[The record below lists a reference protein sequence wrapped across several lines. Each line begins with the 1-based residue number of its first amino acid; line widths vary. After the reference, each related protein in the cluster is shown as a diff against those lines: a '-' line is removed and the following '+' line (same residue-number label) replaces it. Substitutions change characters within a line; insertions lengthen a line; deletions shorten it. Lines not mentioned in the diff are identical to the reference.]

1 MRLINEI
8 TRDGFFWI
16 KENLFQSYLNSLMT
30 LLIVV
35 FIGYLFLDFLGFLIN
50 ADWTVV
56 EVNRRLLLLGRL
68 PLGNEIRGWLILW
81 FSMILIS
88 SSIGIWGSPNIK
100 DFLIIFIIS
109 LVIFFIFGTLNS
121 IYHILI
127 TYLISFSPYFFSKYF
142 LRKKYFELSKRV
154 LIFSWILIIPIFIII
169 LLIGNGPKPNLWG
182 GFLLNIILASVAI
195 VAGFPLG
202 LILGLGRA
210 SSFPV
215 IKIASTFYIEVIRGA
230 PLVAWLLLAWFVLP
244 TFLPNLF
251 GLNEVSIV
259 VRAMIVLSIFA
270 SAYIAEVIRGGLQSI
285 PKGQLEAADA
295 LGLSTIDSTFTIILP
310 QAIRVVIPALVSTFI
325 AMFKDTSLVF
335 ILALTDLLQVGR
347 LIPEQE
353 PEFFGR
359 QLEALL
365 VVAFLFWVVSISL
378 SNLSSRLE
386 KAMGIGVR

>member
-1 MRLINEI
+1 MRLINNI
-8 TRDGFFWI
+8 SRNSFYWI
-16 KENLFQSYLNSLMT
+16 KENLFRSFLNSLMT
-30 LLIVV
+30 LFIVI
-35 FIGYLFLDFLGFLIN
+35 FIGYLLFIFLGFLVN

-68 PLGNEIRGWLILW
+68 PLGNEIRGWIILW
-81 FSMILIS
+81 LSMILIS
-88 SSIGIWGSPNIK
+88 ASIGIWGSPNIK
-100 DFLIIFIIS
+100 DFFMIIIMS
-109 LVIFFIFGTLNS
+109 LGIFSIFGTLGS
-121 IYHILI
+121 ISLIFI
-127 TYLISFSPYFFSKYF
+127 TYFLSFLTYFFSKKI
-142 LRKKYFELSKRV
+142 LKRKYFELSKKT
-154 LIFSWILIIPIFIII
+154 LIYSWILIIPTFIFI
-169 LLIGNGPKPNLWG
+169 LLIGDGPKPTLWG

-244 TFLPNLF
+244 TFLPTLF

-295 LGLSTIDSTFTIILP
+295 LSLNSIDSTFNIILP

>member
-1 MRLINEI
+1 MRLIEGI
-8 TRDGFFWI
+8 TRNGFFWLR
-16 KENLFQSYLNSLMT
+16 ENLFKSFFNSFMT
-30 LLIVV
+30 LLSVV
-35 FIGYLFLDFLGFLIN
+35 LVGYLFYGFLGFLVN
-50 ADWTVV
+50 TDWTVV

-68 PLGNEIRGWLILW
+68 PIGNEIRGWSILW
-81 FSMILIS
+81 LSLSLICISM
-88 SSIGIWGSPNIK
+88 GIWGSLNVK
-100 DFLIIFIIS
+100 DILIVFVIS
-109 LVIFFIFGTLNS
+109 LITFFIFGTLDS
-121 IYHILI
+121 IYLILI
-127 TYLISFSPYFFSKYF
+127 TYFLAFIAYSFSTYF
-142 LRKKYFELSKRV
+142 LRKKYLEISKKF
-154 LIFSWILIIPIFIII
+154 LIFGWIFIIPIFIFI
-169 LLIGNGPKPNLWG
+169 LLIGNGPSPTLWG

-195 VAGFPLG
+195 IAGFPLG
-202 LILGLGRA
+202 LFLGLGRA

-215 IKIASTFYIEVIRGA
+215 IKLASTLYIEVIRGA

-244 TFLPNLF
+244 TFLPSLF

-259 VRAMIVLSIFA
+259 IRAMIVLSIFV

-295 LGLSTIDSTFTIILP
+295 LGLNPIDSTVNIVLP

-365 VVAFLFWVVSISL
+365 VVAYLFWIISVSL

>member
-1 MRLINEI
+1 MKSINDR
-8 TRDGFFWI
+8 TRGGIFWVR
-16 KENLFQSYLNSLMT
+16 ENLFKSFFNSLMT
-30 LLIVV
+30 LLSFVIVG
-35 FIGYLFLDFLGFLIN
+35 FLLFGFLGFIIN

-68 PLGNEIRGWLILW
+68 PIGNEIRGWSILW
-81 FSMILIS
+81 LSVLLIS
-88 SSIGIWGSPNIK
+88 SSIGIWGSLKIK
-100 DFLIIFIIS
+100 DFLMIFLIS
-109 LVIFFIFGTLNS
+109 FVTFFIFGSLNS
-121 IYHILI
+121 IYLILS
-127 TYLISFSPYFFSKYF
+127 TYLIASGTYLFSKYF
-142 LRKKYFELSKRV
+142 LRKKYFELAKKF
-154 LIFSWILIIPIFIII
+154 LIFSWIFLIPMFILI
-169 LLIGNGPKPNLWG
+169 LLIGNGPKPTLWG

-195 VAGFPLG
+195 IAGFPLG
-202 LILGLGRA
+202 LFLGLGRA

-215 IKIASTFYIEVIRGA
+215 IKLASTLYIEVIRGA

-244 TFLPNLF
+244 TFLPSLF

-259 VRAMIVLSIFA
+259 IRAMIVLSIFA

-295 LGLSTIDSTFTIILP
+295 LGLNPIDSTVNIVLP

-365 VVAFLFWVVSISL
+365 VVAYLFWIISVSL